1 MPHPLSWLAPM
12 HRRAAFGVLL
22 IATLAVF
29 ATISALDAPLRTA
42 AAPNGI
48 VSFELAGSPEQAQAI
63 LASWDA
69 SARIAA
75 GLSLGVDYLFMVLY
89 ALTIGLGC
97 VLVGEGLGGAPARL
111 GVVLA
116 WGQVLA
122 AVLDAVENWALIRWL
137 LGSRAGFW
145 PSLAAGCAT
154 VKFAL
159 VGLGLAFVL
168 VGAMVLLLRRRPM
181 A

>member
-1 MPHPLSWLAPM
+1 MPHPLSWLAPT

-22 IATLAVF
+22 IATLVVF
-29 ATISALDAPLRTA
+29 AAISALDVPLHTA

-48 VSFELAGSPEQAQAI
+48 VSFEFAGGPEQAQAI
-63 LASWDA
+63 LASWDVT
-69 SARIAA
+69 ARIAA

-97 VLVGEGLGGAPARL
+97 VLVGEKLGGAAARL
-111 GVVLA
+111 AVGLA

-137 LGSRAGFW
+137 LGSRAEFW

-168 VGAMVLLLRRRPM
+168 VGAVVLVLRRGR
-181 A
+181 

>member
-1 MPHPLSWLAPM
+1 MPHPLSWLAPT

-22 IATLAVF
+22 IATLVVF
-29 ATISALDAPLRTA
+29 AAISALDVPLHTA

-48 VSFELAGSPEQAQAI
+48 VSFEFAGGPEQAQAI

-69 SARIAA
+69 TARIAA

-97 VLVGEGLGGAPARL
+97 VLVGEKLGGAAAQL
-111 GVVLA
+111 AVGLA

-137 LGSRAGFW
+137 LGSRAEFW

-168 VGAMVLLLRRRPM
+168 VGAVVLVLRRGR
-181 A
+181 

>member
-1 MPHPLSWLAPM
+1 VSHPFRWLTPSS
-12 HRRAAFGVLL
+12 RGRVFGVLL
-22 IATLAVF
+22 VATLVVMSA
-29 ATISALDAPLRTA
+29 ISALDVPLRTA

-48 VSFELAGSPEQAQAI
+48 VSFELAGSPAQARTI

-69 SARIAA
+69 TARIAA

-97 VLVGEGLGGAPARL
+97 VLIGEKLGGMAARL

-116 WGQVLA
+116 WGVAFA

-159 VGLGLAFVL
+159 VGVGLAFVL
-168 VGAMVLLLRRRPM
+168 GGAVVVLLRRGR
-181 A
+181 